1 MIRIAFCDNDL
12 ATIQELSEWTENF
25 FKTQSQELECV
36 LFSNSFDLL
45 TQLESGRFFDALV
58 LNTNLTEGYGIDI
71 ASEIRKMD
79 QNIKIIFISSS
90 KEYALDSYSV
100 KAFFYLLKPIQV
112 ESYERVLKYLVDE
125 IAKEAANG
133 FIVRAQNMVCHIMHH
148 QIEYCDV
155 CNRVVSI
162 HLVNDTVLE
171 TSMRFKELEDLLI
184 AKDNFVRTHRFY
196 LVNMD
201 YIFEIRKDVITMR
214 SGNTIPISHG
224 NLKYIR
230 NQFLD
235 YYDSKLLK

>member
-45 TQLESGRFFDALV
+45 TQLESGHFFDALV
-58 LNTNLTEGYGIDI
+58 LNTTLTEGNGIDI
-71 ASEIRKMD
+71 ATDIRKMD

-100 KAFFYLLKPIQV
+100 KAFFYLLKPIK
-112 ESYERVLKYLVDE
+112 EDAYERVLNLLVDE
-125 IAKEAANG
+125 IATEAATG
-133 FIVRAQNMVCHIMHH
+133 FIVRAQNTVYHIRSS
-148 QIEYCDV
+148 QIEYCEV

-162 HLVNDTVLE
+162 HLVNNTILE
-171 TSMRFKELEDLLI
+171 TSMHFKELEDLLI
-184 AKDNFVRTHRFY
+184 VKENFVHTHRFY
-196 LVNMD
+196 FVNMD
-201 YIFEIRKDVITMR
+201 YISNICKNVITMK

-224 NLKYIR
+224 KLKYIR
-230 NQFLD
+230 NQFLE
-235 YYDSKLLK
+235 YYDSKLQK